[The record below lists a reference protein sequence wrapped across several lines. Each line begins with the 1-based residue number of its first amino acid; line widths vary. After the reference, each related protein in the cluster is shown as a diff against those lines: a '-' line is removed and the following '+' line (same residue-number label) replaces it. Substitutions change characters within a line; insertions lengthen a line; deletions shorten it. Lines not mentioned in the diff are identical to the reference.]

1 MTLIDL
7 SVTISGAAP
16 EQVYELLTDGAKFGE
31 VTGLPGEGGGAGARL
46 SRSSAGTSPVA
57 RSSWCRAR

>member
-7 SVTISGAAP
+7 SVTIAGAAP

-31 VTGLPGEGGGAGARL
+31 VTGLPGEGG
-46 SRSSAGTSPVA
+46 PEDH
-57 RSSWCRAR
+57 